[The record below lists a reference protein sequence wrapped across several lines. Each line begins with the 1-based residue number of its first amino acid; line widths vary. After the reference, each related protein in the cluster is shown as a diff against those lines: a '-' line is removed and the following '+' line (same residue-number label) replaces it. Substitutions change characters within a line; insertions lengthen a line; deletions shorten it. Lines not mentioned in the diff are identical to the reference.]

1 MPYNYNNDII
11 NKILPVNCESYLKN
25 KGWSETGRLGNVARL
40 FGKVNDEGKFFEV
53 LVPTKT
59 DIGDFKS
66 VILKL
71 LFALQDF
78 ENRSLD
84 YIANDIVLS
93 KFDVL
98 RVIAFKGDTS
108 TDLPL
113 EAAKTLLDRSFAMMA
128 SAAQSIITQQ
138 PYFSQ
143 RRGEVNEFM
152 SKLRMGH
159 TERGS
164 FIVTLQTPIAPI
176 IPEPSLLFDV
186 EPLITK
192 EPFGRQVTVR
202 LCSLISE
209 ANTIANEPESDALTQ
224 SIARGMS
231 ANFFEALADITEVC
245 GDAGTNLDMTWAA
258 VRPIQPAWNIKD
270 KFIVEKEKVETLR
283 EAGRTLRTRVP
294 ETDVEV
300 TGYVIALHR
309 DENADKGIIK
319 LNDVISRPMRVIS
332 AELDLKRYNQA
343 IKAHENRDIVV
354 MKGDLQKGGRGCSL
368 TDISEF
374 KVVDITEI
382 S

>member
-1 MPYNYNNDII
+1 MLYNYNSDII
-11 NKILPVNCESYLKN
+11 NKILPINCEAYLKN
-25 KGWSETGRLGNVARL
+25 KGWSETGKLGNVAKL
-40 FGKVNDEGKFFEV
+40 FGKANDGGKFFEV

-59 DIGDFKS
+59 DVGDFKS
-66 VILKL
+66 VMLKL
-71 LFALQDF
+71 LFTLQDF
-78 ENRSLD
+78 ENRNLD

-108 TDLPL
+108 TNLPL
-113 EAAKTLLDRSFAMMA
+113 EAAKMLLDRIFAMMA
-128 SAAQSIITQQ
+128 SAAQSVITQQ

-143 RRGEVNEFM
+143 RRVEVNEFL

-176 IPEPSLLFDV
+176 ILEPSLLFDA
-186 EPLITK
+186 EPLITE

-209 ANTIANEPESDALTQ
+209 ANTIANEPESNTLTQ

-258 VRPIQPAWNIKD
+258 VRPIQSAWNIKD
-270 KFIVEKEKVETLR
+270 KFIVEKEKVEILR
-283 EAGRTLRTRVP
+283 EAGRTLRTRMP

-300 TGYVIALHR
+300 IGYVRTL
-309 DENADKGIIK
+309 DKDKNADKGTIK
-319 LNDVISRPMRVIS
+319 LNDVVSRPMRVIS
-332 AELDLKRYNQA
+332 AELDLKHYNQA
-343 IKAHENRDIVV
+343 IEAHKNRDIVV
-354 MKGDLQKGGRGCSL
+354 IKGDLQKGGRGSVI
-368 TDISEF
+368 TNISEF
-374 KVVDITEI
+374 KVIDITEI

>member
-40 FGKVNDEGKFFEV
+40 FGKANDGGKFFEV
-53 LVPTKT
+53 LVPTKM
-59 DIGDFKS
+59 DVGDFKN

-84 YIANDIVLS
+84 YIANDIVLA
-93 KFDVL
+93 KFDVF
-98 RVIAFKGDTS
+98 RIIAFKDDTS
-108 TDLPL
+108 ASLPL
-113 EAAKTLLDRSFAMMA
+113 EDAKTLLDKSLSMMA

-138 PYFSQ
+138 PFFQS
-143 RRGEVNEFM
+143 RSGEVNKFL

-176 IPEPSLLFDV
+176 IPEPSLFDV

-224 SIARGMS
+224 SITRGMS
-231 ANFFEALADITEVC
+231 ANFFEALADMTEVC

-258 VRPIQPAWNIKD
+258 VRPIQSVWNIKD

-300 TGYVIALHR
+300 TGYVITLHR
-309 DENADKGIIK
+309 DENAEKGIIK

-332 AELDLKRYNQA
+332 AELDLKRYNHA

-354 MKGDLQKGGRGCSL
+354 MKGDLQKGGRGCIL
-368 TDISEF
+368 TNISEF
-374 KVVDITEI
+374 KVIDITEI